1 MTLVFIVCIVLAIL
15 GLTVSK
21 NNIFSPSV
29 ITPVVWIVVLLL
41 FVALP
46 HDLPPLS
53 WQFFGSLLLWV
64 AMMCLGAMFTQ
75 SFRYRVSV
83 SEPSQLIR
91 DIFFWVSVATF
102 PLLLLF
108 VKEALQTGETGNW
121 ALDLRLA
128 AIGKTSTFKEVYG
141 GLYLIVWQVA
151 YLIELFY
158 YSKKNRHRVIILG
171 LMFLALGIGTMSKTI
186 LLEFILKTVG
196 ILFFKNK
203 IKMKHFVV
211 ALVVLLVAFVVMQS
225 MRYNSS
231 VGALDRKSFLITYV
245 VGNTSAFDTLEP
257 NSSTHCGENVFRMYY
272 AISNKLGLSDVKPV
286 DPILPFIYKP
296 LETNTY
302 TAMYP
307 FFKDFGYWG
316 VGVFALLYGLLFGWI
331 FRCAQEGS
339 PMFIILNAI
348 IIPIV
353 VMQYV
358 GDVFITNLSG
368 YIKQIILLALPFV
381 FSYRRKLSSPPS
393 Q

>member
-64 AMMCLGAMFTQ
+64 TMMCLGAMFTQ

-83 SEPSQLIR
+83 NEPSRLIR
-91 DIFFWVSVATF
+91 DIFFWVSIATF

-108 VKEALQTGETGNW
+108 VKEALQAGETGNW
-121 ALDLRLA
+121 AMDLRLA

-141 GLYLIVWQVA
+141 GLYIIVWQVA

-158 YSKKNRHRVIILG
+158 YSKKNRYRVIILG
-171 LMFLALGIGTMSKTI
+171 LMLLSFGIGTMSKI
-186 LLEFILKTVG
+186 VLLELLVKTVS

-203 IKMKHFVV
+203 VKVKHLVV
-211 ALVVLLVAFVVMQS
+211 ALAVLLVAFVAMQS
-225 MRYNSS
+225 IRYNNS
-231 VGALDRKSFLITYV
+231 VKSFSRNGFLITYI

-257 NSSTHCGENVFRMYY
+257 NSSTHCGENVFRVYY
-272 AISNKLGLSDVKPV
+272 AVNKKFGRSDIKPV
-286 DPILPFIYKP
+286 DPLLPFIRKP
-296 LETNTY
+296 LHTNTY

-331 FRCAQEGS
+331 FRRAQQGS
-339 PMFIILNAI
+339 PMFIILNAM
-348 IIPIV
+348 V
-353 VMQYV
+353 VFVLVMQYAA
-358 GDVFITNLSG
+358 DIMITNISG
-368 YIKQIILLALPFV
+368 YIKQILLLALPFV
-381 FSYRRKLSSPPS
+381 AGKYQLFCRKAG
-393 Q
+393 